1 MYAILHF
8 LKYTNELN
16 ILKTATFSVN
26 NNNSGKHKTVTTFH
40 KFEHSCIPQMTIQI
54 ETRKPSKQALY
65 FLLPHFWDPNKA
77 IS

>member
-16 ILKTATFSVN
+16 ILKTATLSVN

-40 KFEHSCIPQMTIQI
+40 KFEHSCIPEMTIQI
-54 ETRKPSKQALY
+54 ETRKPSQQPRY
-65 FLLPHFWDPNKA
+65 FLLPELLRPK
-77 IS
+77 